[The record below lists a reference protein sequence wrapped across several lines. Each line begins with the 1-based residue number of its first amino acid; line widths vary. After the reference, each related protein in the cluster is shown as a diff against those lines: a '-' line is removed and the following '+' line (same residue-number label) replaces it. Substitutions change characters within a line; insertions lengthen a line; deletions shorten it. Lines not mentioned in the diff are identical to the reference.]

1 MNGRMAKQLRRVA
14 AMPSLDS
21 ETTYNAIQHKI
32 VQYRA
37 VMSPEGIPTIEPY
50 GVIRIQVVMNICVR
64 YHYKTWKAR
73 YSHFMQRSNTLP
85 NHGLNKKL
93 GG

>member
-14 AMPSLDS
+14 KNPQLPE

-32 VQYRA
+32 VKYRA
-37 VMSPEGIPTIEPY
+37 VTSPEGIPVIEPY
-50 GVIRIQVVMNICVR
+50 GVIRVQVVMGKCLR
-64 YHYKTWKAR
+64 SHYKTWKAR
-73 YSHFMQRSNTLP
+73 YLHFIQRSNTLP
-85 NHGLNKKL
+85 NHGLTKRL